1 MGGCVCLPNS
11 LLGTH
16 QVPSV
21 LWGRGGR
28 SSLWGAWHWDGA
40 LWHDPMPYE
49 GEGGQRLPLRRCLQ
63 SLCSAPGWPFWPGEL
78 VELEPP
84 LPVSV
89 KGSKWC
95 RCIPPTLGGG
105 GLHKLCPLVQEVTG

>member
-1 MGGCVCLPNS
+1 MGGHIHLPNS

-28 SSLWGAWHWDGA
+28 SSLWGAWCQDGA
-40 LWHDPMPYE
+40 LWHDPMPYK
-49 GEGGQRLPLRRCLQ
+49 GEGGQRLPLRRHPQ
-63 SLCSAPGWPFWPGEL
+63 SLCSILGWPFLLGGL
-78 VELEPP
+78 IELEPP

-89 KGSKWC
+89 KGSKWH
-95 RCIPPTLGGG
+95 RCVPPTPG
-105 GLHKLCPLVQEVTG
+105 